1 MASSIN
7 LISKLSF
14 LSVKRRFSLFA
25 PFFLMRA
32 SLEEYDDDWNK
43 IRIRLPL
50 TWMSRNAAGN
60 MFGGFQASLAD
71 PIPAM
76 ACLKKFP
83 DHRIATKKLEI
94 DFVRVGNSDLILHFD
109 FDPAQEQQIREELE
123 KHGRATPCFDMVY
136 IRADGK
142 ICSTIKNTVAIRP
155 KGYISPI
162 ENKS

>member
-1 MASSIN
+1 MASNIN
-7 LISKLSF
+7 WITKLPF

-32 SLEEYDDDWNK
+32 SLEEYDDNWNH
-43 IRIRLPL
+43 IRVRLPL
-50 TWMSRNAAGN
+50 TWMSKNAAGN

-76 ACLKKFP
+76 ACLNKFP
-83 DHRIATKKLEI
+83 NHRVATKKLEI

-109 FDPAQEQQIREELE
+109 FDLKQEQQIRDELAE
-123 KHGRATPCFDMVY
+123 HGRATPCFEMVY

-142 ICSTIKNTVAIRP
+142 VCSTIKNTVAIRP
-155 KGYISPI
+155 KGYVSPL
-162 ENKS
+162 EKE